1 MCGRFFVSCSQKQRH
16 RMTLEERIRQL
27 EERNAELEKRL
38 ADKDSRIADLDSI
51 IASKDSRIADLDRT
65 VTSKDNRIADLDRK
79 IVSKD
84 NRIAYLEQQLYGS
97 RSEKRL
103 PINPDALQLSLFSA
117 EIDAQEQ
124 QRLDAAIA
132 KDEERREKLLK
143 VDGYERKVRKPIDT
157 SKLEVREEHIYPD
170 GINPDEYNE
179 VEPLVTESLVLV
191 HQRMYIRRI
200 VRHKYVLKTS
210 LQQTYPERQVFEVA
224 ALPPAPIHKCM
235 ASESVLAD
243 ILVQKFVYHLP
254 FYRVIQKYREMGVTV
269 SDSTLG
275 GWYAAVCEKMK
286 VLYDKLKS
294 DILSCPYI
302 QVDEST
308 IPVIDNEKS
317 KTRKG
322 YMWCVRDAS
331 GSGVFFHYDMGSRGT
346 QVAMSLLKDYQG
358 AIQSDGYD
366 VYNKFT
372 GMEGKTMLGCWA
384 HARRKFV
391 EAMKENERLAS
402 EALVYIGDLYHV
414 ETLAAGLDDE
424 EHMQM
429 RREKSYPQ
437 IRKFEEWMQAKYFDP
452 SMGPLM
458 RTAIEY
464 TFKRL
469 PKLSMY
475 VNDGRWHIDNNGVE
489 NAIRPLAIGRK
500 NYLFCG
506 SDASAVRASMIY
518 SFIAT
523 CKANDVE
530 PREWFEDVIRR
541 IPEYENGR
549 SDVTHLLPKNWKRN
563 SNDCNQR

>member
-1 MCGRFFVSCSQKQRH
+1 
-16 RMTLEERIRQL
+16 MTLEERIKQL

-38 ADKDSRIADLDSI
+38 ADKDSRIADLDRA

-65 VTSKDNRIADLDRK
+65 VTSRDNRIADLDRK

-103 PINPDALQLSLFSA
+103 PINPDALQLSLFA
-117 EIDAQEQ
+117 TEIDPQEQ
-124 QRLDAAIA
+124 QRLDASIA
-132 KDEERREKLLK
+132 KDEEKREKLLK

-157 SKLEVREEHIYPD
+157 SRLEVREEHIHPE
-170 GINPDEYNE
+170 GINLEEYNE
-179 VEPLVTESLVLV
+179 MEPLVTESLVLV
-191 HQRMYIRRI
+191 PQKMYIRRI
-200 VRHKYVLKTS
+200 VRHKYVLKAS
-210 LQQTYPERQVFEVA
+210 LQQPESERRIFEVA
-224 ALPPAPIHKCM
+224 DLPAAPLHKCM

-254 FYRVIQKYREMGVTV
+254 FYRVIQKYREMGVSV

-275 GWYAAVCEKMK
+275 GWYAAVCEKLKPIYDRLK
-286 VLYDKLKS
+286 V
-294 DILSCPYI
+294 DILSAPYI

-308 IPVIDNEKS
+308 VPVIDNEKS

-331 GSGVFFHYDMGSRGT
+331 GAGVFFHYDMGSRGT

-366 VYNKFT
+366 VYSKFT

-391 EAMKENERLAS
+391 DAMKENERLAS
-402 EALVYIGDLYHV
+402 EALVYIGDLYHI
-414 ETLAAGLDDE
+414 ETLTAEMTNE
-424 EHMQM
+424 ERKKK
-429 RREKSYPQ
+429 RREMAYPQ
-437 IRKFEEWMQAKYFDP
+437 IIKFEEWMQMKYFDP

-475 VNDGRWHIDNNGVE
+475 VNDGSWHIDNNGVE
-489 NAIRPLAIGRK
+489 NAIRPLAVGRK
-500 NYLFCG
+500 SYLFCG

-523 CKANDVE
+523 CKAAGIE

-541 IPEYENGR
+541 IPEYENGKA
-549 SDVTHLLPKNWKRN
+549 DVTHLLPKNWKA
-563 SNDCNQR
+563 SSKL

>member
-1 MCGRFFVSCSQKQRH
+1 
-16 RMTLEERIRQL
+16 MTLEERIKQL

-38 ADKDSRIADLDSI
+38 ADKDSRIADLDRA

-65 VTSKDNRIADLDRK
+65 VTSRDNRIADLDRK

-103 PINPDALQLSLFSA
+103 PINPDALQLSLFA
-117 EIDAQEQ
+117 TEIDPQEQ
-124 QRLDAAIA
+124 QRLDASIA
-132 KDEERREKLLK
+132 KDEEKREKLFK

-157 SKLEVREEHIYPD
+157 SRLEVSEEHIYPE
-170 GINPDEYNE
+170 GINLEEYNE
-179 VEPLVTESLVLV
+179 MEPLVTESLVLV
-191 HQRMYIRRI
+191 PQKMYIRRI
-200 VRHKYVLKTS
+200 VRHKYVLKAS
-210 LQQTYPERQVFEVA
+210 LQQPESERRIFEVA
-224 ALPPAPIHKCM
+224 DLPAAPLHKCM

-254 FYRVIQKYREMGVTV
+254 FYRVIQKYREMGVSV

-275 GWYAAVCEKMK
+275 GWYAAVCEKLKPIYDRLK
-286 VLYDKLKS
+286 V
-294 DILSCPYI
+294 DILSAPYI

-308 IPVIDNEKS
+308 VPVIDNEKS

-331 GSGVFFHYDMGSRGT
+331 GSGVFFHYDLGSRGT
-346 QVAMSLLKDYQG
+346 QVAMSLLKDYHG

-366 VYNKFT
+366 VYSKFT
-372 GMEGKTMLGCWA
+372 GMEGKAMLGCWA

-391 EAMKENERLAS
+391 DAMRENERLAS
-402 EALVYIGDLYHV
+402 EALVYIGDLYHI
-414 ETLAAGLDDE
+414 ETLTAEMTNE
-424 EHMQM
+424 ERKKK
-429 RREKSYPQ
+429 RREMAYPQ
-437 IRKFEEWMQAKYFDP
+437 IIKFEEWMQMKYFDP

-475 VNDGRWHIDNNGVE
+475 VNDGSWHIDNNGVE
-489 NAIRPLAIGRK
+489 NAIRPLAVGRK

-523 CKANDVE
+523 CKSAGIE

-541 IPEYENGR
+541 IPEYESGKA
-549 SDVTHLLPKNWKRN
+549 DVTHLLPKNWKA
-563 SNDCNQR
+563 SFKDFNQR

>member
-1 MCGRFFVSCSQKQRH
+1 
-16 RMTLEERIRQL
+16 MTLEERIKQL
-27 EERNAELEKRL
+27 EDRNAELEKRL
-38 ADKDSRIADLDSI
+38 ADKDSRIADLDRA

-65 VTSKDNRIADLDRK
+65 VTSRDSHIADLDRK

-103 PINPDALQLSLFSA
+103 PINPDALQLSLFA
-117 EIDAQEQ
+117 TEIDPQEQ
-124 QRLDAAIA
+124 QRLDASIA
-132 KDEERREKLLK
+132 KDEEKREKLLK

-157 SKLEVREEHIYPD
+157 SRLEVREEHIYPE
-170 GINPDEYNE
+170 GINLEEYNE
-179 VEPLVTESLVLV
+179 MEPLVTESLVLV
-191 HQRMYIRRI
+191 PQKMYIRRI
-200 VRHKYVLKTS
+200 VRHKYVLKAS
-210 LQQTYPERQVFEVA
+210 LQQPESERRIFEVA
-224 ALPPAPIHKCM
+224 DLPAAPLHKCM

-254 FYRVIQKYREMGVTV
+254 FYRVIQKYREMGVSV

-275 GWYAAVCEKMK
+275 GWYAAVCEKLKPIYDRLK
-286 VLYDKLKS
+286 V
-294 DILSCPYI
+294 DILSAPYI

-308 IPVIDNEKS
+308 VPVIDNEKS

-331 GSGVFFHYDMGSRGT
+331 GSGVFFHYDLGSRGT
-346 QVAMSLLKDYQG
+346 QVAMSLLKDYHG

-366 VYNKFT
+366 VYSKFT

-391 EAMKENERLAS
+391 DAMKENERLAS
-402 EALVYIGDLYHV
+402 EALVYIGDLYHI
-414 ETLAAGLDDE
+414 ETLTAEMTNE
-424 EHMQM
+424 ERKKK
-429 RREKSYPQ
+429 RREMAYPQ
-437 IRKFEEWMQAKYFDP
+437 IIKFEEWMQMKYFDP
-452 SMGPLM
+452 SIGPLM

-475 VNDGRWHIDNNGVE
+475 VNDGSWHIDNNGVE
-489 NAIRPLAIGRK
+489 NAIRPLAVGRK
-500 NYLFCG
+500 SYLFCG

-523 CKANDVE
+523 CKAAGIE

-541 IPEYENGR
+541 IPEYENGKA
-549 SDVTHLLPKNWKRN
+549 DVTHLLPKNWKA
-563 SNDCNQR
+563 SSKL

>member
-1 MCGRFFVSCSQKQRH
+1 
-16 RMTLEERIRQL
+16 MTLEERIKQL

-38 ADKDSRIADLDSI
+38 ADKDSRIADLDRA

-65 VTSKDNRIADLDRK
+65 VTSRDNRIADLDRK

-103 PINPDALQLSLFSA
+103 PINPDALQLSLFA
-117 EIDAQEQ
+117 TEIDPQEQ
-124 QRLDAAIA
+124 QRLDASIA
-132 KDEERREKLLK
+132 KDEEKREKLLK

-157 SKLEVREEHIYPD
+157 SRLEVREEHIYPE
-170 GINPDEYNE
+170 GINLEEYNE
-179 VEPLVTESLVLV
+179 MEPLVTESLVLV
-191 HQRMYIRRI
+191 PQKMYIRRI
-200 VRHKYVLKTS
+200 VRHKYVLKVS
-210 LQQTYPERQVFEVA
+210 LQQSEPERRIFEVA
-224 ALPPAPIHKCM
+224 DLPAAPLHKCI

-254 FYRVIQKYREMGVTV
+254 FYRVIQKYREMGVSV

-275 GWYAAVCEKMK
+275 GWYAAVCEKLKPIYDRLK
-286 VLYDKLKS
+286 V
-294 DILSCPYI
+294 DILSAPYI

-308 IPVIDNEKS
+308 VPVIDNEKS

-366 VYNKFT
+366 VYSKFT

-391 EAMKENERLAS
+391 DAMKENERLAS
-402 EALVYIGDLYHV
+402 EALVYIGDLYHI
-414 ETLAAGLDDE
+414 ETLTAEMTNE
-424 EHMQM
+424 ERKKK
-429 RREKSYPQ
+429 RREMAYPQ
-437 IRKFEEWMQAKYFDP
+437 IIKFEEWMQMKYFDP

-475 VNDGRWHIDNNGVE
+475 VNDGSWHIDNNGVE
-489 NAIRPLAIGRK
+489 NAIRPLAVGRK

-523 CKANDVE
+523 CKSAGIE

-541 IPEYENGR
+541 IPEYESGKA
-549 SDVTHLLPKNWKRN
+549 DVTHLLPKNWKA
-563 SNDCNQR
+563 SSKDFNQR

>member
-1 MCGRFFVSCSQKQRH
+1 
-16 RMTLEERIRQL
+16 MTLEERIKQL
-27 EERNAELEKRL
+27 EERNAELEERL
-38 ADKDSRIADLDSI
+38 ADKDSRIADLDRA

-65 VTSKDNRIADLDRK
+65 VTSRDNRIADLDRK

-103 PINPDALQLSLFSA
+103 PINPDALQLSLFA
-117 EIDAQEQ
+117 TEIDPQEQ
-124 QRLDAAIA
+124 QRLDASIA
-132 KDEERREKLLK
+132 KDEEKREKLLK

-157 SKLEVREEHIYPD
+157 SRLEVREEHIYPE
-170 GINPDEYNE
+170 GINLEEYNE
-179 VEPLVTESLVLV
+179 MEPLVTESLVLV
-191 HQRMYIRRI
+191 PQKMYIRRI
-200 VRHKYVLKTS
+200 VRHKYVLKAS
-210 LQQTYPERQVFEVA
+210 LQQPESERRIFEVA
-224 ALPPAPIHKCM
+224 DLPAAPLHKCM

-254 FYRVIQKYREMGVTV
+254 FYRVIQKYREMGVSV

-275 GWYAAVCEKMK
+275 GWYAAVCEKLKPIYDRLK
-286 VLYDKLKS
+286 V
-294 DILSCPYI
+294 DILSAPYI

-308 IPVIDNEKS
+308 VPVIDNEKS

-366 VYNKFT
+366 VYSKFT

-391 EAMKENERLAS
+391 DAMKENERLAS
-402 EALVYIGDLYHV
+402 EALVYIGDLYHI
-414 ETLAAGLDDE
+414 ETLTAEMTNE
-424 EHMQM
+424 ERKKK
-429 RREKSYPQ
+429 RREMAYPQ
-437 IRKFEEWMQAKYFDP
+437 IIKFEEWMQMKYFDP

-475 VNDGRWHIDNNGVE
+475 VNDGSWHIDNNGVE
-489 NAIRPLAIGRK
+489 NAIRPLAVGRK
-500 NYLFCG
+500 SYLFCG

-523 CKANDVE
+523 CKAAGIE

-541 IPEYENGR
+541 IPEYENGKA
-549 SDVTHLLPKNWKRN
+549 DVTHLLPKNWKA
-563 SNDCNQR
+563 SSKL

>member
-1 MCGRFFVSCSQKQRH
+1 
-16 RMTLEERIRQL
+16 MTLEERIKQL

-38 ADKDSRIADLDSI
+38 ADKDSRIADLDRA

-65 VTSKDNRIADLDRK
+65 VTSRDNRIADLDRK

-103 PINPDALQLSLFSA
+103 PINPDALQLSLFA
-117 EIDAQEQ
+117 TEIDPQEQ
-124 QRLDAAIA
+124 QRLDASIA
-132 KDEERREKLLK
+132 KDEEKREKLLK

-157 SKLEVREEHIYPD
+157 SRLEVREEHIYPE
-170 GINPDEYNE
+170 GINLEEYNE
-179 VEPLVTESLVLV
+179 MEPLVTESLVLV
-191 HQRMYIRRI
+191 PQKMYIRRI
-200 VRHKYVLKTS
+200 VRHKYVLKAS
-210 LQQTYPERQVFEVA
+210 LQQPESERRIFEVA
-224 ALPPAPIHKCM
+224 DLPAAPLHKCM

-254 FYRVIQKYREMGVTV
+254 FYRVIQKYREMGVSV

-275 GWYAAVCEKMK
+275 GWYAAVCEKLKPIYDRLK
-286 VLYDKLKS
+286 V
-294 DILSCPYI
+294 DILSAPYI

-308 IPVIDNEKS
+308 VPVIDNEKS

-366 VYNKFT
+366 VYSKFT

-391 EAMKENERLAS
+391 DAMKENERLAS
-402 EALVYIGDLYHV
+402 EALVYIGDLYHI
-414 ETLAAGLDDE
+414 ETLTAEMTNE
-424 EHMQM
+424 ERKKK
-429 RREKSYPQ
+429 RREMAYPQ
-437 IRKFEEWMQAKYFDP
+437 IIKFEEWMQMKYFDP

-475 VNDGRWHIDNNGVE
+475 VNDGSWHIDNNGVE
-489 NAIRPLAIGRK
+489 NAIRPLAVGRLCCTPH
-500 NYLFCG
+500 NLPYVGNAIML
-506 SDASAVRASMIY
+506 AS
-518 SFIAT
+518 
-523 CKANDVE
+523 
-530 PREWFEDVIRR
+530 
-541 IPEYENGR
+541 
-549 SDVTHLLPKNWKRN
+549 
-563 SNDCNQR
+563 

>member
-1 MCGRFFVSCSQKQRH
+1 
-16 RMTLEERIRQL
+16 MTLEERIKQL

-38 ADKDSRIADLDSI
+38 ADKDSRIADLDRA

-65 VTSKDNRIADLDRK
+65 VTSRDNRIADLDRK

-103 PINPDALQLSLFSA
+103 PINPDALQLSLFA
-117 EIDAQEQ
+117 TEIDPQEQ
-124 QRLDAAIA
+124 QRLDASIA
-132 KDEERREKLLK
+132 KDEEKREKLLK

-157 SKLEVREEHIYPD
+157 SRLEVREEHIYPE
-170 GINPDEYNE
+170 GINLEEYNE
-179 VEPLVTESLVLV
+179 MEPLVTESLVLV
-191 HQRMYIRRI
+191 PQKMYIRRI
-200 VRHKYVLKTS
+200 VRHKYVLKAS
-210 LQQTYPERQVFEVA
+210 LQQPESERRIFEVA
-224 ALPPAPIHKCM
+224 DLPAAPLHKCM

-254 FYRVIQKYREMGVTV
+254 FYRVIQKYREMGVSV

-275 GWYAAVCEKMK
+275 GWYAAVCEKLKPIYDRLK
-286 VLYDKLKS
+286 V
-294 DILSCPYI
+294 DILSAPYI

-308 IPVIDNEKS
+308 VPVIDNEKS

-366 VYNKFT
+366 VYSKFT

-391 EAMKENERLAS
+391 DAMKENERLAS
-402 EALVYIGDLYHV
+402 EALVYIGDLYHI
-414 ETLAAGLDDE
+414 ETLTAEMTNE
-424 EHMQM
+424 ERKKK
-429 RREKSYPQ
+429 RREMAYPQ
-437 IRKFEEWMQAKYFDP
+437 IIKFEEWMQMKYFDP

-475 VNDGRWHIDNNGVE
+475 VNDRSWHIDNNGVE
-489 NAIRPLAIGRK
+489 NAIRPLAVGRK
-500 NYLFCG
+500 SYLFCG

-523 CKANDVE
+523 CKTAGIE

-541 IPEYENGR
+541 IPEYENGKA
-549 SDVTHLLPKNWKRN
+549 DVTHLLPKNWKA
-563 SNDCNQR
+563 SSKL

>member
-1 MCGRFFVSCSQKQRH
+1 
-16 RMTLEERIRQL
+16 MTLEERIKQL

-38 ADKDSRIADLDSI
+38 ADKDSRIADLDRA

-65 VTSKDNRIADLDRK
+65 VTSR
-79 IVSKD
+79 D

-103 PINPDALQLSLFSA
+103 PINPDALQLSLFA
-117 EIDAQEQ
+117 TEIDPQEQ
-124 QRLDAAIA
+124 QRLDASIS
-132 KDEERREKLLK
+132 KDEEKREKLLK

-157 SKLEVREEHIYPD
+157 SRLEVREEHIYPE
-170 GINPDEYNE
+170 GINLEEYNE
-179 VEPLVTESLVLV
+179 MEPLVTESLVLV
-191 HQRMYIRRI
+191 PQKMYIRRI
-200 VRHKYVLKTS
+200 VRHKYVLKAS
-210 LQQTYPERQVFEVA
+210 LQQPESERRIFEVA
-224 ALPPAPIHKCM
+224 DLPAAPLHKCM

-254 FYRVIQKYREMGVTV
+254 FYRVIQKYREMGVSV

-275 GWYAAVCEKMK
+275 GWYAAVCEKLK
-286 VLYDKLKS
+286 PIYDRLKA
-294 DILSCPYI
+294 DILSAPYI

-308 IPVIDNEKS
+308 VPVIDNEKS

-331 GSGVFFHYDMGSRGT
+331 GSGVFFHYDLGSRGT
-346 QVAMSLLKDYQG
+346 QVAMSLLKDYHG

-366 VYNKFT
+366 VYSKFT

-391 EAMKENERLAS
+391 DAMKENERLAS
-402 EALVYIGDLYHV
+402 EALVYIGDLYHI
-414 ETLAAGLDDE
+414 ETLTAEMTNE
-424 EHMQM
+424 ERKKK
-429 RREKSYPQ
+429 RREMAYPQ
-437 IRKFEEWMQAKYFDP
+437 IIKFEEWMQMKYFDP

-475 VNDGRWHIDNNGVE
+475 VNDGSWHIDNNGVE
-489 NAIRPLAIGRK
+489 NAIRPLAVGRK

-523 CKANDVE
+523 CKSAGIE

-541 IPEYENGR
+541 IPEYESGKA
-549 SDVTHLLPKNWKRN
+549 DVTHLLPKNWKA
-563 SNDCNQR
+563 SYKDFNQR

>member
-1 MCGRFFVSCSQKQRH
+1 
-16 RMTLEERIRQL
+16 MTLEERIKQL

-38 ADKDSRIADLDSI
+38 ADKDSRIADLDRA

-65 VTSKDNRIADLDRK
+65 VTSRDNRIADLDRK

-103 PINPDALQLSLFSA
+103 PINPDALQLSLFA
-117 EIDAQEQ
+117 TEIDPQEQ
-124 QRLDAAIA
+124 QRLDASIA
-132 KDEERREKLLK
+132 KDEEKREKLLK

-157 SKLEVREEHIYPD
+157 SRLEVREEHIYPE
-170 GINPDEYNE
+170 GINLEEYNE
-179 VEPLVTESLVLV
+179 MEPLVTESLVLV
-191 HQRMYIRRI
+191 PQKMYIRRI
-200 VRHKYVLKTS
+200 VRHKYVLKAS
-210 LQQTYPERQVFEVA
+210 LQQPESERRIFEVA
-224 ALPPAPIHKCM
+224 DLPAAPLHKCM

-254 FYRVIQKYREMGVTV
+254 FYRVIQKYREMGVSV

-275 GWYAAVCEKMK
+275 GWYAAVCEKLKPIYDRLK
-286 VLYDKLKS
+286 V
-294 DILSCPYI
+294 DILSAPYI

-308 IPVIDNEKS
+308 VPVIDNEKS

-346 QVAMSLLKDYQG
+346 QVAMSLLKDYHG

-366 VYNKFT
+366 VYSKFT

-391 EAMKENERLAS
+391 DAMKENERLAS
-402 EALVYIGDLYHV
+402 EALVYIGDLYHI
-414 ETLAAGLDDE
+414 ETLTAEMTNE
-424 EHMQM
+424 ERKKK
-429 RREKSYPQ
+429 RREMAYPQ
-437 IRKFEEWMQAKYFDP
+437 IIKFEEWMQMKYFDP

-475 VNDGRWHIDNNGVE
+475 VNDGSWHIDNNGVE
-489 NAIRPLAIGRK
+489 NAIRPLAVGRK

-523 CKANDVE
+523 CKSAGIE

-541 IPEYENGR
+541 IPEYESGKA
-549 SDVTHLLPKNWKRN
+549 DVTHLLPKNWKA
-563 SNDCNQR
+563 SSKDFNQR

>member
-1 MCGRFFVSCSQKQRH
+1 
-16 RMTLEERIRQL
+16 MTLEERIRQL

-124 QRLDAAIA
+124 QRLDASIA

-170 GINPDEYNE
+170 GINPDDYNE
-179 VEPLVTESLVLV
+179 VEPLITESLVLV
-191 HQRMYIRRI
+191 PQKMYIRRI
-200 VRHKYVLKTS
+200 VRHKYVLKTC
-210 LQQTYPERQVFEVA
+210 LQQAYPERQVFEVA
-224 ALPPAPIHKCM
+224 TLPPAPIHKCM

-275 GWYAAVCEKMK
+275 GWYAAVCEKLK

-308 IPVIDNEKS
+308 VPVIDNEKS

-331 GSGVFFHYDMGSRGT
+331 GAGVFFHYDMGSRGT
-346 QVAMSLLKDYQG
+346 QVAMSLLKDYHG

-366 VYNKFT
+366 VYSKFT

-391 EAMKENERLAS
+391 DAMKENERLAS
-402 EALVYIGDLYHV
+402 EALVYIGDLYHI
-414 ETLAAGLDDE
+414 ETLTAEMTNE
-424 EHMQM
+424 ERKKK
-429 RREKSYPQ
+429 RREMAYPQ
-437 IRKFEEWMQAKYFDP
+437 IIKFEEWMQMKYFDP

-475 VNDGRWHIDNNGVE
+475 VNDGSWHIDNNGVE
-489 NAIRPLAIGRK
+489 NAIRPLAVGRK
-500 NYLFCG
+500 SYLFCG

-523 CKANDVE
+523 CKSAGIE

-541 IPEYENGR
+541 IPEYESGKA
-549 SDVTHLLPKNWKRN
+549 DVTHLLPKNWKA
-563 SNDCNQR
+563 SSKDFNQR

>member
-1 MCGRFFVSCSQKQRH
+1 
-16 RMTLEERIRQL
+16 MTLEERIKQL

-38 ADKDSRIADLDSI
+38 ADKDSRIADLDRA

-65 VTSKDNRIADLDRK
+65 VASRDNRIADLDRTVASRDNRIADLDRK

-103 PINPDALQLSLFSA
+103 PINPDALQLSLFA
-117 EIDAQEQ
+117 TEIDPQEQ
-124 QRLDAAIA
+124 QRLDASIA
-132 KDEERREKLLK
+132 KDEEKREKLLK

-157 SKLEVREEHIYPD
+157 SRLEVREEHIYPE
-170 GINPDEYNE
+170 GINLEEYNE
-179 VEPLVTESLVLV
+179 MEPLVTESLVLV
-191 HQRMYIRRI
+191 PQKMYIRRI
-200 VRHKYVLKTS
+200 VRHKYVLKAS
-210 LQQTYPERQVFEVA
+210 LQQPESERRIFEVA
-224 ALPPAPIHKCM
+224 DLPAAPLHKCM

-254 FYRVIQKYREMGVTV
+254 FYRVIQKYREMGVSV

-275 GWYAAVCEKMK
+275 GWYAAVCEKLKPIYDRLK
-286 VLYDKLKS
+286 V
-294 DILSCPYI
+294 DILSAPYI

-308 IPVIDNEKS
+308 VPVIDNEKS

-366 VYNKFT
+366 VYSKFT

-391 EAMKENERLAS
+391 DAMKENERLAS
-402 EALVYIGDLYHV
+402 EALVYIGDLYHI
-414 ETLAAGLDDE
+414 ETLTAEMTNE
-424 EHMQM
+424 ERKKK
-429 RREKSYPQ
+429 RREMAYPQ
-437 IRKFEEWMQAKYFDP
+437 IIKFEEWMQMKYFDP

-475 VNDGRWHIDNNGVE
+475 VNDGSWHIDNNGVE
-489 NAIRPLAIGRK
+489 NAIRPLAVGRK
-500 NYLFCG
+500 SYLFCG
-506 SDASAVRASMIY
+506 SEASAVRASMIY

-523 CKANDVE
+523 CKVAGIE

-541 IPEYENGR
+541 IPEYENGKA
-549 SDVTHLLPKNWKRN
+549 DVTHLLPKNWKA
-563 SNDCNQR
+563 SSKL

>member
-1 MCGRFFVSCSQKQRH
+1 
-16 RMTLEERIRQL
+16 MTLEERIKQL

-38 ADKDSRIADLDSI
+38 ADKDSRIADLDRA

-65 VTSKDNRIADLDRK
+65 VTSRDNRIADLDRK

-103 PINPDALQLSLFSA
+103 PINPDALQLSLFA
-117 EIDAQEQ
+117 TEIDPQEQ
-124 QRLDAAIA
+124 QRLDASIA
-132 KDEERREKLLK
+132 KDEEKREKLLK

-157 SKLEVREEHIYPD
+157 SRLEVREEHIYPE
-170 GINPDEYNE
+170 GINLEEYNE
-179 VEPLVTESLVLV
+179 MEPLVTESLVLV
-191 HQRMYIRRI
+191 PQKMYIRRI
-200 VRHKYVLKTS
+200 VRHKYVLKAS
-210 LQQTYPERQVFEVA
+210 LQQPESERRIFEVA
-224 ALPPAPIHKCM
+224 DLPAAPLHKCM

-254 FYRVIQKYREMGVTV
+254 FYRVIQKYREMGVSV

-275 GWYAAVCEKMK
+275 GWYAAVCEKLK
-286 VLYDKLKS
+286 PIYDRLKF
-294 DILSCPYI
+294 DILSAPYV

-308 IPVIDNEKS
+308 VPVIDNEKS

-366 VYNKFT
+366 VYSKFT

-391 EAMKENERLAS
+391 DAMKENERLAS
-402 EALVYIGDLYHV
+402 EALVYIGDLYHI
-414 ETLAAGLDDE
+414 ETLTAEMTNE
-424 EHMQM
+424 ERKKK
-429 RREKSYPQ
+429 RREMAYPQ
-437 IRKFEEWMQAKYFDP
+437 IIKFEEWMQMKYFDP

-475 VNDGRWHIDNNGVE
+475 VNDGSWHIDNNGVE
-489 NAIRPLAIGRK
+489 NAIRPLAVGRK
-500 NYLFCG
+500 SYLFCG

-523 CKANDVE
+523 CKSAGIE

-541 IPEYENGR
+541 IPEYESGKA
-549 SDVTHLLPKNWKRN
+549 DVTHLLPKNWKA
-563 SNDCNQR
+563 SSKDFNQR

>member
-1 MCGRFFVSCSQKQRH
+1 
-16 RMTLEERIRQL
+16 MTLEERIKQL

-38 ADKDSRIADLDSI
+38 ADKDSRIADLGSI

-103 PINPDALQLSLFSA
+103 PINPDALQLSLFA
-117 EIDAQEQ
+117 TEIDPLEQ
-124 QRLDAAIA
+124 QRLDASIA
-132 KDEERREKLLK
+132 KDEEKREKLLK

-157 SKLEVREEHIYPD
+157 SRLEVREEHIYPE
-170 GINPDEYNE
+170 GINLEEYNE
-179 VEPLVTESLVLV
+179 MEPLVTESLVLV
-191 HQRMYIRRI
+191 PQKMYIRRI
-200 VRHKYVLKTS
+200 VRHKYVLKAS
-210 LQQTYPERQVFEVA
+210 LQQPESERRIFEVA
-224 ALPPAPIHKCM
+224 DLPAAPLHKCM

-254 FYRVIQKYREMGVTV
+254 FYRVIQKYREMGVSV

-275 GWYAAVCEKMK
+275 GWYAAVCERLKPIYDRLK
-286 VLYDKLKS
+286 V
-294 DILSCPYI
+294 DILSAPYI

-308 IPVIDNEKS
+308 VPVIDNEKS

-366 VYNKFT
+366 VYSKFT

-391 EAMKENERLAS
+391 DAMKENERLAS
-402 EALVYIGDLYHV
+402 EALVYIGDLYHI
-414 ETLAAGLDDE
+414 EKLTAEMTNE
-424 EHMQM
+424 ERKKK
-429 RREKSYPQ
+429 RREMAYPQ
-437 IRKFEEWMQAKYFDP
+437 IIKFEEWMQMKYFDP

-475 VNDGRWHIDNNGVE
+475 VNDGSWHIDNNGVE
-489 NAIRPLAIGRK
+489 NAIRPLAVGRK
-500 NYLFCG
+500 SYLFCG

-523 CKANDVE
+523 CKAAGIE

-541 IPEYENGR
+541 IPEYENGKA
-549 SDVTHLLPKNWKRN
+549 DVTHLLPKNWKA
-563 SNDCNQR
+563 SSKL

>member
-1 MCGRFFVSCSQKQRH
+1 
-16 RMTLEERIRQL
+16 MTLEERIKQL
-27 EERNAELEKRL
+27 EDRNAELEKRL
-38 ADKDSRIADLDSI
+38 ADKDSRIADLDRA

-65 VTSKDNRIADLDRK
+65 VTSRDSHIADLDRKIVSKDNRIADLDRK

-103 PINPDALQLSLFSA
+103 PINPDALQLSLFA
-117 EIDAQEQ
+117 TEIDPQEQ
-124 QRLDAAIA
+124 QRLDASIA
-132 KDEERREKLLK
+132 KDEEKREKLLK

-157 SKLEVREEHIYPD
+157 SRLEVREEHIYPE
-170 GINPDEYNE
+170 GINLGEYNE
-179 VEPLVTESLVLV
+179 MEPLVTESLVLV
-191 HQRMYIRRI
+191 PQKMYIRRI
-200 VRHKYVLKTS
+200 VRHKYALKAS
-210 LQQTYPERQVFEVA
+210 LQQSEPERRIFEVA
-224 ALPPAPIHKCM
+224 DLPAAPLHKCM

-254 FYRVIQKYREMGVTV
+254 FYRVIQKYREMGVSV

-275 GWYAAVCEKMK
+275 GWYAAVCEKLKPIYDRLK
-286 VLYDKLKS
+286 V
-294 DILSCPYI
+294 DILSAPYI

-308 IPVIDNEKS
+308 VPVIDNEKS

-366 VYNKFT
+366 VYSKFT

-391 EAMKENERLAS
+391 DAMKENERLAS
-402 EALVYIGDLYHV
+402 EALVYIGDLYHI
-414 ETLAAGLDDE
+414 ETLTAEMTNE
-424 EHMQM
+424 ERKKK
-429 RREKSYPQ
+429 RREMAYPQ
-437 IRKFEEWMQAKYFDP
+437 IIKFEEWMQMKYFDP

-475 VNDGRWHIDNNGVE
+475 VNDGSWHIDNNGVE
-489 NAIRPLAIGRK
+489 NAIRPLAVGRK

-523 CKANDVE
+523 CKAAGIE

-541 IPEYENGR
+541 IPEYENGKA
-549 SDVTHLLPKNWKRN
+549 DVTHLLPKNWKA
-563 SNDCNQR
+563 SSKDFNQC

>member
-1 MCGRFFVSCSQKQRH
+1 
-16 RMTLEERIRQL
+16 MTLEERIKQL

-38 ADKDSRIADLDSI
+38 ADKDSRIADLDRA

-65 VTSKDNRIADLDRK
+65 VTSRDNRIADLDRK

-103 PINPDALQLSLFSA
+103 PINPDALQLSLFA
-117 EIDAQEQ
+117 TEIDPQEQ
-124 QRLDAAIA
+124 QRLDASIA
-132 KDEERREKLLK
+132 KDEEKREKLLK

-157 SKLEVREEHIYPD
+157 SRLEVREEHIYPE
-170 GINPDEYNE
+170 GINLEEYNE
-179 VEPLVTESLVLV
+179 MEPLVTESLVLV
-191 HQRMYIRRI
+191 PQKMYIRRI
-200 VRHKYVLKTS
+200 VRHKYVLKAS
-210 LQQTYPERQVFEVA
+210 LQQPESERRIFEVA
-224 ALPPAPIHKCM
+224 DLPAAPLHKCM

-254 FYRVIQKYREMGVTV
+254 FYRVIQKYREMGVSV

-275 GWYAAVCEKMK
+275 GWYAAVCERLKPIYDRLK
-286 VLYDKLKS
+286 V
-294 DILSCPYI
+294 DILSAPYI

-308 IPVIDNEKS
+308 VPVIDNEKS

-366 VYNKFT
+366 VYSKFT

-391 EAMKENERLAS
+391 DAMKENERLAS
-402 EALVYIGDLYHV
+402 EALVYIGDLYHI
-414 ETLAAGLDDE
+414 EKLTAEMTNE
-424 EHMQM
+424 ERKKK
-429 RREKSYPQ
+429 RREMAYPQ
-437 IRKFEEWMQAKYFDP
+437 IIKFEEWMQMKYFDP

-475 VNDGRWHIDNNGVE
+475 VNDGSWHIDNNGVE
-489 NAIRPLAIGRK
+489 NAIRPLAVGRK
-500 NYLFCG
+500 SYLFCG

-523 CKANDVE
+523 CKAAGIE

-541 IPEYENGR
+541 IPEYENGKA
-549 SDVTHLLPKNWKRN
+549 DVTHLLPKNWKA
-563 SNDCNQR
+563 SSKL

>member
-1 MCGRFFVSCSQKQRH
+1 
-16 RMTLEERIRQL
+16 MTLEERIKQL

-65 VTSKDNRIADLDRK
+65 VTSRDNRIADLDRK

-103 PINPDALQLSLFSA
+103 PINPDALQLSLFA
-117 EIDAQEQ
+117 TEIDPQEQ
-124 QRLDAAIA
+124 QRLDASIA
-132 KDEERREKLLK
+132 KDEEKREKLLK

-157 SKLEVREEHIYPD
+157 SRLEVREEHIYPE
-170 GINPDEYNE
+170 GINLEEYNE
-179 VEPLVTESLVLV
+179 MEPLVTESLVLV
-191 HQRMYIRRI
+191 PQKMYIRRI
-200 VRHKYVLKTS
+200 VRHKYVLKAS
-210 LQQTYPERQVFEVA
+210 LQQPESERRIFEVA
-224 ALPPAPIHKCM
+224 DLPAAPLHKCM

-254 FYRVIQKYREMGVTV
+254 FYRVIQKYREMGVSV

-275 GWYAAVCEKMK
+275 GWYAAVCEKLKPIYDRLK
-286 VLYDKLKS
+286 V
-294 DILSCPYI
+294 DILSAPYI

-308 IPVIDNEKS
+308 VPVIDNEKS

-366 VYNKFT
+366 VYSKFT

-391 EAMKENERLAS
+391 DAMKENERLAS
-402 EALVYIGDLYHV
+402 EALVYIGDLYHI
-414 ETLAAGLDDE
+414 ETLTAEMTNE
-424 EHMQM
+424 ERKKK
-429 RREKSYPQ
+429 RREMAYPQ
-437 IRKFEEWMQAKYFDP
+437 IIKFEEWMQMKYFDP

-475 VNDGRWHIDNNGVE
+475 VNDGSWHIDNNGVE
-489 NAIRPLAIGRK
+489 NAIRPLAVGRK
-500 NYLFCG
+500 SYLFCG

-523 CKANDVE
+523 CKSAGIE

-541 IPEYENGR
+541 IPEYESGKA
-549 SDVTHLLPKNWKRN
+549 DVTHLLPKNWKA
-563 SNDCNQR
+563 SSKDFNQR

>member
-1 MCGRFFVSCSQKQRH
+1 
-16 RMTLEERIRQL
+16 MTLEERIKQL
-27 EERNAELEKRL
+27 EERNAVLEKRL
-38 ADKDSRIADLDSI
+38 ADKDSRIADLDRA

-65 VTSKDNRIADLDRK
+65 VTSRDNRIADLDRK

-103 PINPDALQLSLFSA
+103 PINPDALQLSLFA
-117 EIDAQEQ
+117 TEIDPQEQ
-124 QRLDAAIA
+124 QRLDASIA
-132 KDEERREKLLK
+132 KDEEKREKLLK

-157 SKLEVREEHIYPD
+157 SRLEVREEHIYPE
-170 GINPDEYNE
+170 GINLEEYNE
-179 VEPLVTESLVLV
+179 MEPLVTESLVLV
-191 HQRMYIRRI
+191 PQKMYIRRI
-200 VRHKYVLKTS
+200 VRHKYVLKAS
-210 LQQTYPERQVFEVA
+210 LQQPESERRIFEVA
-224 ALPPAPIHKCM
+224 DLPAAPLHKCM

-254 FYRVIQKYREMGVTV
+254 FYRVIQKYREMGVSV

-275 GWYAAVCEKMK
+275 GWYAAVCEKLKPIYDRLK
-286 VLYDKLKS
+286 V
-294 DILSCPYI
+294 DILSAPYI

-308 IPVIDNEKS
+308 VPVIDNEKS

-366 VYNKFT
+366 VYSKFT

-391 EAMKENERLAS
+391 DAMKENERLAS
-402 EALVYIGDLYHV
+402 EALVYIGDLYHI
-414 ETLAAGLDDE
+414 ETLTAEMTNE
-424 EHMQM
+424 ERKKK
-429 RREKSYPQ
+429 RREMAYPQ
-437 IRKFEEWMQAKYFDP
+437 IIKFEEWMQMKYFDP

-475 VNDGRWHIDNNGVE
+475 VNDGSWHIDNNGVE
-489 NAIRPLAIGRK
+489 NAIRPLAVGRK
-500 NYLFCG
+500 SYLFCG

-523 CKANDVE
+523 CKTAGIE

-541 IPEYENGR
+541 IPEYENGKA
-549 SDVTHLLPKNWKRN
+549 DVTHLLPKNWKA
-563 SNDCNQR
+563 SSKL

>member
-1 MCGRFFVSCSQKQRH
+1 
-16 RMTLEERIRQL
+16 MTLEERIKQL

-38 ADKDSRIADLDSI
+38 ADKDSRITDLDRA

-65 VTSKDNRIADLDRK
+65 VTSRDNRIADLDRK

-103 PINPDALQLSLFSA
+103 PINPDALQLSLFA
-117 EIDAQEQ
+117 TEIDPQEQ
-124 QRLDAAIA
+124 QRLDASIA
-132 KDEERREKLLK
+132 KDEEKREKLLK

-157 SKLEVREEHIYPD
+157 SRLEVREEHIYPE
-170 GINPDEYNE
+170 GINLEEYNE
-179 VEPLVTESLVLV
+179 MEPLVTESLVLV
-191 HQRMYIRRI
+191 PQKMYIRRI
-200 VRHKYVLKTS
+200 VRHKYALKAS
-210 LQQTYPERQVFEVA
+210 LQQSEPERRIFEVA
-224 ALPPAPIHKCM
+224 DLPAAPLHKCM

-254 FYRVIQKYREMGVTV
+254 FYRVIQKYREMGVSV

-275 GWYAAVCEKMK
+275 GWYAAVCEKLKPIYDRLK
-286 VLYDKLKS
+286 V
-294 DILSCPYI
+294 DILSAPYI

-308 IPVIDNEKS
+308 VPVIDNEKS

-331 GSGVFFHYDMGSRGT
+331 GSGVFFHYDLGSRGT
-346 QVAMSLLKDYQG
+346 QVAMSLLKDYHG

-366 VYNKFT
+366 VYSKFT

-391 EAMKENERLAS
+391 DAMKENERLAS
-402 EALVYIGDLYHV
+402 EALVYIGDLYHI
-414 ETLAAGLDDE
+414 ETLTAEMTNE
-424 EHMQM
+424 ERKKK
-429 RREKSYPQ
+429 RREMAYPQ
-437 IRKFEEWMQAKYFDP
+437 IIKFEEWMQMKYFDP

-475 VNDGRWHIDNNGVE
+475 VNDGSWHIDNNGVE
-489 NAIRPLAIGRK
+489 NAIRPLAVGRK

-523 CKANDVE
+523 CKSAGIE

-541 IPEYENGR
+541 IPEYESGKA
-549 SDVTHLLPKNWKRN
+549 DVTHLLPKNWKA
-563 SNDCNQR
+563 SFKDFNQR

>member
-1 MCGRFFVSCSQKQRH
+1 
-16 RMTLEERIRQL
+16 MTLEERIKQL

-38 ADKDSRIADLDSI
+38 ADKDSRIADLDRA

-65 VTSKDNRIADLDRK
+65 VTSRDNRIADLDRK

-103 PINPDALQLSLFSA
+103 PINPDALQLSLFA
-117 EIDAQEQ
+117 TEIDPLEQ
-124 QRLDAAIA
+124 QRLDASIA
-132 KDEERREKLLK
+132 KDEEKREKLLK

-157 SKLEVREEHIYPD
+157 SRLEVSEEHIYPE
-170 GINPDEYNE
+170 GINLEEYNE
-179 VEPLVTESLVLV
+179 MEPLVTESLVLV
-191 HQRMYIRRI
+191 PQKMYIRRI
-200 VRHKYVLKTS
+200 VRHKYVLKAS
-210 LQQTYPERQVFEVA
+210 LQQPEPERRIFEVA
-224 ALPPAPIHKCM
+224 DLPAAPIHKCM

-254 FYRVIQKYREMGVTV
+254 FYRVIQKYREMGVSV

-275 GWYAAVCEKMK
+275 GWYAAVCEKLKPIYDRLK
-286 VLYDKLKS
+286 V
-294 DILSCPYI
+294 DILSAPYI

-308 IPVIDNEKS
+308 VPVIDNEKS

-331 GSGVFFHYDMGSRGT
+331 GSGVFFHYDLGSRGT
-346 QVAMSLLKDYQG
+346 QVAMSLLKDYHG

-366 VYNKFT
+366 VYSKFT

-391 EAMKENERLAS
+391 DAMKENERLAS
-402 EALVYIGDLYHV
+402 EALVYIGDLYHI
-414 ETLAAGLDDE
+414 ETLTAEMTNE
-424 EHMQM
+424 ERKKK
-429 RREKSYPQ
+429 RREMAYPQ
-437 IRKFEEWMQAKYFDP
+437 IIKFEEWMQMKYFDP

-475 VNDGRWHIDNNGVE
+475 VNDGSWHIDNNGVE
-489 NAIRPLAIGRK
+489 NAIRPLAVGRK

-523 CKANDVE
+523 CKSAGIE

-541 IPEYENGR
+541 IPEYESGKA
-549 SDVTHLLPKNWKRN
+549 DVTHLLPKNWKA
-563 SNDCNQR
+563 SSKDFNQR

>member
-1 MCGRFFVSCSQKQRH
+1 
-16 RMTLEERIRQL
+16 MTLEERIKQL

-38 ADKDSRIADLDSI
+38 ADKDSRIADLDRA

-65 VTSKDNRIADLDRK
+65 VTSRDNRIADLDRK

-103 PINPDALQLSLFSA
+103 PINPDALQLSLFA
-117 EIDAQEQ
+117 TEIDPQEQ
-124 QRLDAAIA
+124 QRLDASIA
-132 KDEERREKLLK
+132 KDEEKREKLLK
-143 VDGYERKVRKPIDT
+143 IDGYERKIRKPIDT
-157 SKLEVREEHIYPD
+157 SRLEVREEHIYPE
-170 GINPDEYNE
+170 GINLEEYNE
-179 VEPLVTESLVLV
+179 MEPLVTESLVLV
-191 HQRMYIRRI
+191 PQKMYIRRI
-200 VRHKYVLKTS
+200 VRHKYVLKAS
-210 LQQTYPERQVFEVA
+210 LQQPEPERRIFEVA
-224 ALPPAPIHKCM
+224 DLPAAPIHKCM

-254 FYRVIQKYREMGVTV
+254 FYRVIQKYREMGVSV
-269 SDSTLG
+269 SESTLG
-275 GWYAAVCEKMK
+275 GWYAAVCEKLKPIYDRLK
-286 VLYDKLKS
+286 V
-294 DILSCPYI
+294 DILSAPYI

-308 IPVIDNEKS
+308 VPVIDNEKS

-331 GSGVFFHYDMGSRGT
+331 GSGVFFHYDLGSRGT
-346 QVAMSLLKDYQG
+346 QVAMSLLKDYHG

-366 VYNKFT
+366 VYSKFT

-391 EAMKENERLAS
+391 DAMKENERLAS

-414 ETLAAGLDDE
+414 ETLAAEMTNE
-424 EHMQM
+424 ERKQK
-429 RREKSYPQ
+429 RREMAYPQ
-437 IRKFEEWMQAKYFDP
+437 IRNFEKWMQAKYFDP

-475 VNDGRWHIDNNGVE
+475 VNDGSWHIDNNGVE
-489 NAIRPLAIGRK
+489 NAIRPLAVGRK

-523 CKANDVE
+523 CKSAGIE

-541 IPEYENGR
+541 IPEYESGKA
-549 SDVTHLLPKNWKRN
+549 DVTHLLPKNWKA
-563 SNDCNQR
+563 SSKDFNQR

>member
-1 MCGRFFVSCSQKQRH
+1 
-16 RMTLEERIRQL
+16 MTLEERIKQL

-38 ADKDSRIADLDSI
+38 ADKDSRIADLDRA

-65 VTSKDNRIADLDRK
+65 VTSRDNRIADLDRK

-103 PINPDALQLSLFSA
+103 PINPDALQLSLFA
-117 EIDAQEQ
+117 TEIDPQEQ
-124 QRLDAAIA
+124 QRLDASIA
-132 KDEERREKLLK
+132 KDEEKREKLLK

-157 SKLEVREEHIYPD
+157 SRLEVREEHIYPE
-170 GINPDEYNE
+170 GINLEEYNE
-179 VEPLVTESLVLV
+179 MEPLVTESLVLV
-191 HQRMYIRRI
+191 PQKMYIRRI
-200 VRHKYVLKTS
+200 VRHKYALKAS
-210 LQQTYPERQVFEVA
+210 LQQSEPERRIFEVA
-224 ALPPAPIHKCM
+224 DLPAAPLHKCM

-254 FYRVIQKYREMGVTV
+254 FYRVIQKYREMGVSV

-275 GWYAAVCEKMK
+275 GWYAAVCEKLKPIYDRLK
-286 VLYDKLKS
+286 V
-294 DILSCPYI
+294 DILSAPYI

-308 IPVIDNEKS
+308 VPVIDNEKS

-331 GSGVFFHYDMGSRGT
+331 GSGVFFHYDLGSRDT
-346 QVAMSLLKDYQG
+346 QVAMSLLKDYHG

-366 VYNKFT
+366 VYSKFT

-391 EAMKENERLAS
+391 DAMKENERLAS
-402 EALVYIGDLYHV
+402 EALVYIGDLYHI
-414 ETLAAGLDDE
+414 ETLTAEMPNE
-424 EHMQM
+424 ERKKK
-429 RREKSYPQ
+429 RREMAYPQ
-437 IRKFEEWMQAKYFDP
+437 IIKFEEWMQMKYFDP

-475 VNDGRWHIDNNGVE
+475 VNDGSWHIDNNGVE
-489 NAIRPLAIGRK
+489 NAIRPLAVGRK

-523 CKANDVE
+523 CKAAGIE

-541 IPEYENGR
+541 IPEYENGKV
-549 SDVTHLLPKNWKRN
+549 DVTHLLPKNWKA
-563 SNDCNQR
+563 SSKDFNQR

>member
-1 MCGRFFVSCSQKQRH
+1 
-16 RMTLEERIRQL
+16 MTLEERIKQL

-38 ADKDSRIADLDSI
+38 ADKDSRIADLDRA

-65 VTSKDNRIADLDRK
+65 VTSRDNRIADLDRK

-103 PINPDALQLSLFSA
+103 PINPDALQLSLFA
-117 EIDAQEQ
+117 TEIDPQEQ
-124 QRLDAAIA
+124 QRLDASIA
-132 KDEERREKLLK
+132 KDEEKREKLLK

-157 SKLEVREEHIYPD
+157 SRLEVREEHIYPE
-170 GINPDEYNE
+170 GINLEEYNE
-179 VEPLVTESLVLV
+179 MEPLVTESLVLV
-191 HQRMYIRRI
+191 PQKMYIRRI
-200 VRHKYVLKTS
+200 VRHKYVLKAS
-210 LQQTYPERQVFEVA
+210 LQQPESERRIFEVA
-224 ALPPAPIHKCM
+224 DLPAAPLHKCM

-254 FYRVIQKYREMGVTV
+254 FYRVIQKYREMGVSV

-275 GWYAAVCEKMK
+275 GWYAAVCEKLKPIYDRLK
-286 VLYDKLKS
+286 V
-294 DILSCPYI
+294 DILSAPYI

-308 IPVIDNEKS
+308 VPVIDNEKS

-366 VYNKFT
+366 VYSKFT

-391 EAMKENERLAS
+391 DAMKENERLAS
-402 EALVYIGDLYHV
+402 EALVYIGDLYHI
-414 ETLAAGLDDE
+414 ETLTAEMTNE
-424 EHMQM
+424 ERKKK
-429 RREKSYPQ
+429 RREMAYPQ
-437 IRKFEEWMQAKYFDP
+437 IIKFEEWMQMKYFDP

-475 VNDGRWHIDNNGVE
+475 VNDGSWHIDNNGVE
-489 NAIRPLAIGRK
+489 NAIRPLAVGRK
-500 NYLFCG
+500 SYLFCG

-523 CKANDVE
+523 CKSAGIE

-541 IPEYENGR
+541 IPEYESGKA
-549 SDVTHLLPKNWKRN
+549 DVTHLLPKNWKA
-563 SNDCNQR
+563 SSKDFNQR

>member
-1 MCGRFFVSCSQKQRH
+1 
-16 RMTLEERIRQL
+16 MTLEERIKQL

-38 ADKDSRIADLDSI
+38 ADKDSRIADLDRA

-65 VTSKDNRIADLDRK
+65 VTSRDNRIADLDRK

-103 PINPDALQLSLFSA
+103 PINPDALQLSLFA
-117 EIDAQEQ
+117 TEIDPQEQ
-124 QRLDAAIA
+124 QRLDASIA
-132 KDEERREKLLK
+132 KDEEKREKLLK

-157 SKLEVREEHIYPD
+157 SRLEVREEHIYPE
-170 GINPDEYNE
+170 GINLEEYNE
-179 VEPLVTESLVLV
+179 MEPLVTESLVLV
-191 HQRMYIRRI
+191 PQKMYIRRI
-200 VRHKYVLKTS
+200 VRHKYVLKAS
-210 LQQTYPERQVFEVA
+210 LQQPESERRIFEIADLPA
-224 ALPPAPIHKCM
+224 APLHKCM

-254 FYRVIQKYREMGVTV
+254 FYRVIQKYREMGVSV

-275 GWYAAVCEKMK
+275 GWYAAVCEKLKPIYDRLK
-286 VLYDKLKS
+286 V
-294 DILSCPYI
+294 DILSAPYI

-308 IPVIDNEKS
+308 VPVIDNEKS

-366 VYNKFT
+366 VYSKFT

-391 EAMKENERLAS
+391 DAMKENERLAS
-402 EALVYIGDLYHV
+402 EALVYIGDLYHI
-414 ETLAAGLDDE
+414 ETLTAEMTNE
-424 EHMQM
+424 ERKKK
-429 RREKSYPQ
+429 RREMAYPQ
-437 IRKFEEWMQAKYFDP
+437 IIKFEEWMQMKYFDP

-475 VNDGRWHIDNNGVE
+475 VNDGSWHIDNNGVE
-489 NAIRPLAIGRK
+489 NAIRPLAVGRK
-500 NYLFCG
+500 SYLFCG

-523 CKANDVE
+523 CKAAGIE

-541 IPEYENGR
+541 IPEYENGKA
-549 SDVTHLLPKNWKRN
+549 DVTHLLPKNWKA
-563 SNDCNQR
+563 SSKL

>member
-1 MCGRFFVSCSQKQRH
+1 
-16 RMTLEERIRQL
+16 MTLEERIKQL

-38 ADKDSRIADLDSI
+38 ADKDSRIADLDRA

-65 VTSKDNRIADLDRK
+65 VTSRDNRIADLDRK

-103 PINPDALQLSLFSA
+103 PINPDALQLSLFA
-117 EIDAQEQ
+117 TEIDPLEQ
-124 QRLDAAIA
+124 QRLDASIA
-132 KDEERREKLLK
+132 KDEEKREKLLK

-157 SKLEVREEHIYPD
+157 SRLEVREEHIYPE
-170 GINPDEYNE
+170 GINLEEYNE
-179 VEPLVTESLVLV
+179 MEPLVTESLVLV
-191 HQRMYIRRI
+191 PQKMYIRRI
-200 VRHKYVLKTS
+200 VRHKYVLKAS
-210 LQQTYPERQVFEVA
+210 LQQPESERRIFEVA
-224 ALPPAPIHKCM
+224 DLPAAPLHKCM

-254 FYRVIQKYREMGVTV
+254 FYRVIQKYREMGVSV

-275 GWYAAVCEKMK
+275 GWYAAVCEKLKPIYDRLK
-286 VLYDKLKS
+286 V
-294 DILSCPYI
+294 DILSAPYI

-308 IPVIDNEKS
+308 VPVIDNEKS

-331 GSGVFFHYDMGSRGT
+331 GSGVFFHYDLGSRGT
-346 QVAMSLLKDYQG
+346 QVAMSLLKDYHG

-366 VYNKFT
+366 VYSKFT

-391 EAMKENERLAS
+391 DAMKENERLAS
-402 EALVYIGDLYHV
+402 EALVYIGDLYHI
-414 ETLAAGLDDE
+414 ETLTAEMTNE
-424 EHMQM
+424 ERKKK
-429 RREKSYPQ
+429 RREMAYPQ
-437 IRKFEEWMQAKYFDP
+437 IIKFEEWMQMKYFDP

-475 VNDGRWHIDNNGVE
+475 VNDGSWHIDNNGVE
-489 NAIRPLAIGRK
+489 NAIRPLAVGRK

-523 CKANDVE
+523 CKSAGIE

-541 IPEYENGR
+541 IPEYESGKA
-549 SDVTHLLPKNWKRN
+549 DVTHLLPKNWKA
-563 SNDCNQR
+563 SSKDFNQR

>member
-1 MCGRFFVSCSQKQRH
+1 
-16 RMTLEERIRQL
+16 MTLEERIKQL

-38 ADKDSRIADLDSI
+38 ADKDSRIADLDRA

-65 VTSKDNRIADLDRK
+65 VTSRDNRIADLDRK

-103 PINPDALQLSLFSA
+103 PINPDALQLSLFA
-117 EIDAQEQ
+117 TEIDPQEQ
-124 QRLDAAIA
+124 QRLDASIA
-132 KDEERREKLLK
+132 KDEEKREKLLK

-157 SKLEVREEHIYPD
+157 SRLEVREEHIYPE
-170 GINPDEYNE
+170 GINLEEYNE
-179 VEPLVTESLVLV
+179 MEPLVTESLVLV
-191 HQRMYIRRI
+191 PQKMYIRRI
-200 VRHKYVLKTS
+200 VRHKYVLKAS
-210 LQQTYPERQVFEVA
+210 LQQPESERRIFEVA
-224 ALPPAPIHKCM
+224 DLPAAPLHKCM

-254 FYRVIQKYREMGVTV
+254 FYRVIQKYREMGVSV

-275 GWYAAVCEKMK
+275 GWYAAVCEKLKPIYDRLK
-286 VLYDKLKS
+286 V
-294 DILSCPYI
+294 DILSVPYI

-308 IPVIDNEKS
+308 VPVIDNEKS

-366 VYNKFT
+366 VYSKFT

-391 EAMKENERLAS
+391 DAMKENERLAS
-402 EALVYIGDLYHV
+402 EALVYIGDLYHI
-414 ETLAAGLDDE
+414 ETLTAEMTNE
-424 EHMQM
+424 ERKKK
-429 RREKSYPQ
+429 RREMAYPQ
-437 IRKFEEWMQAKYFDP
+437 IIKFEEWMQMKYFDP

-475 VNDGRWHIDNNGVE
+475 VNDGSWHIDNNGVE
-489 NAIRPLAIGRK
+489 NAIRPLAVGRK
-500 NYLFCG
+500 SYLFCG

-523 CKANDVE
+523 CKAAGIE

-541 IPEYENGR
+541 IPEYENGKA
-549 SDVTHLLPKNWKRN
+549 DVTHLLPKNWKA
-563 SNDCNQR
+563 SSKL

>member
-1 MCGRFFVSCSQKQRH
+1 
-16 RMTLEERIRQL
+16 MTLEERIKQL

-38 ADKDSRIADLDSI
+38 ADKDSRIADLDRA

-65 VTSKDNRIADLDRK
+65 VTSRDNRIADLDRK

-103 PINPDALQLSLFSA
+103 PINPDALQLSLFA
-117 EIDAQEQ
+117 TEIDPQEQ
-124 QRLDAAIA
+124 QRLDASIA
-132 KDEERREKLLK
+132 KDEEKREKLLK

-157 SKLEVREEHIYPD
+157 SRLEVREEHIYPE
-170 GINPDEYNE
+170 GINLEEYNE
-179 VEPLVTESLVLV
+179 MEPLVTESLVLV
-191 HQRMYIRRI
+191 PQKMYIRRI
-200 VRHKYVLKTS
+200 VRHKYVLKAS
-210 LQQTYPERQVFEVA
+210 LQQPESERRIFEVA
-224 ALPPAPIHKCM
+224 DLPAAPLHKCM

-254 FYRVIQKYREMGVTV
+254 FYRVIQKYREMGVSV

-275 GWYAAVCEKMK
+275 GWYAAVCEKLKPIYDRLK
-286 VLYDKLKS
+286 V
-294 DILSCPYI
+294 DILSAPYI

-308 IPVIDNEKS
+308 VPVIDNEKS

-366 VYNKFT
+366 VYSKFT

-391 EAMKENERLAS
+391 DAMKENERLAS
-402 EALVYIGDLYHV
+402 EALVYIGDLYHI
-414 ETLAAGLDDE
+414 ETLTAEMTNE
-424 EHMQM
+424 ERKKK
-429 RREKSYPQ
+429 RREMAYPQ
-437 IRKFEEWMQAKYFDP
+437 IIKFEEWMQMKYFDP

-475 VNDGRWHIDNNGVE
+475 VNDGSWHIDNNGVE
-489 NAIRPLAIGRK
+489 NAIRPLAVGRK
-500 NYLFCG
+500 SYLFCG

-523 CKANDVE
+523 CKAAGIE

-541 IPEYENGR
+541 IPEYENGKA
-549 SDVTHLLPKNWKRN
+549 DVTHLLP
-563 SNDCNQR
+563 

>member
-1 MCGRFFVSCSQKQRH
+1 
-16 RMTLEERIRQL
+16 MTLEERIKQL

-38 ADKDSRIADLDSI
+38 ADKDSRIADLDRA

-65 VTSKDNRIADLDRK
+65 VTSRDNRIADLDRK

-103 PINPDALQLSLFSA
+103 PINPDALQLSLFA
-117 EIDAQEQ
+117 TEIDPQEQ
-124 QRLDAAIA
+124 QRLDASIA
-132 KDEERREKLLK
+132 KDEEKREKLLK

-157 SKLEVREEHIYPD
+157 SRLEVREEHIYPE
-170 GINPDEYNE
+170 GINLEEYNE
-179 VEPLVTESLVLV
+179 MEPLVTESLVLV
-191 HQRMYIRRI
+191 PQKMYIRRI
-200 VRHKYVLKTS
+200 VRHKYVLKVS
-210 LQQTYPERQVFEVA
+210 LQQPESERRIFEVA
-224 ALPPAPIHKCM
+224 DLPAAPLHKCM

-254 FYRVIQKYREMGVTV
+254 FYRVIQKYREMGVSV

-275 GWYAAVCEKMK
+275 GWYAAVCEKLKPIYDRLK
-286 VLYDKLKS
+286 V
-294 DILSCPYI
+294 DILSAPYI

-308 IPVIDNEKS
+308 VPVIDNEKS

-366 VYNKFT
+366 VYSKFT

-391 EAMKENERLAS
+391 DAMKENERLAS
-402 EALVYIGDLYHV
+402 EALVYIGDLYHI
-414 ETLAAGLDDE
+414 ETLTAEMTNE
-424 EHMQM
+424 ERKKK
-429 RREKSYPQ
+429 RREMAYPQ
-437 IRKFEEWMQAKYFDP
+437 IIKFEEWMQMKYFDP

-475 VNDGRWHIDNNGVE
+475 VNDGSWHIDNNGVE
-489 NAIRPLAIGRK
+489 NAIRPLAVGRK
-500 NYLFCG
+500 SYLFCG

-523 CKANDVE
+523 CKAAGIE

-541 IPEYENGR
+541 IPEYENVKA
-549 SDVTHLLPKNWKRN
+549 DVTHLLPKNWKA
-563 SNDCNQR
+563 SSKL

>member
-1 MCGRFFVSCSQKQRH
+1 
-16 RMTLEERIRQL
+16 MTLEERIKQL
-27 EERNAELEKRL
+27 EERNAKLEKRL
-38 ADKDSRIADLDSI
+38 ADKDSRIADLDRA

-65 VTSKDNRIADLDRK
+65 VTSRDNRIADLDRK

-103 PINPDALQLSLFSA
+103 PINPDALQLSLFA
-117 EIDAQEQ
+117 TEIDPQEQ
-124 QRLDAAIA
+124 QRLDASIA
-132 KDEERREKLLK
+132 KDEEKREKLLK

-157 SKLEVREEHIYPD
+157 SRLEVREEHIYPE
-170 GINPDEYNE
+170 GINLEEYNE
-179 VEPLVTESLVLV
+179 MEPLVTESLVLV
-191 HQRMYIRRI
+191 PQKMYIRRI
-200 VRHKYVLKTS
+200 VRHKYALKAS
-210 LQQTYPERQVFEVA
+210 LQQSEPERRIFEVA
-224 ALPPAPIHKCM
+224 DLPAAPLHKCM

-254 FYRVIQKYREMGVTV
+254 FYRVIQKYREMGVSV

-275 GWYAAVCEKMK
+275 GWYAAVCEKLKPIYDRLK
-286 VLYDKLKS
+286 V
-294 DILSCPYI
+294 DILSAPYI

-308 IPVIDNEKS
+308 VPVIDNEKS

-366 VYNKFT
+366 VYSKFT

-391 EAMKENERLAS
+391 DAMKENERLAS
-402 EALVYIGDLYHV
+402 EALVYIGDLYHI
-414 ETLAAGLDDE
+414 ETLTAEMTNE
-424 EHMQM
+424 ERKKK
-429 RREKSYPQ
+429 RREMAYPQ
-437 IRKFEEWMQAKYFDP
+437 IIKFEEWMQMKYFDP

-475 VNDGRWHIDNNGVE
+475 VNDGSWHIDNNGVE
-489 NAIRPLAIGRK
+489 NAIRPLAVGRK
-500 NYLFCG
+500 SYLFCG

-523 CKANDVE
+523 CKAAGIE
-530 PREWFEDVIRR
+530 PREWFEDVISR
-541 IPEYENGR
+541 IPEYENGKA
-549 SDVTHLLPKNWKRN
+549 DVTHLLPKNWKA
-563 SNDCNQR
+563 SSKL